1 MIFPEI
7 MHNNHRKI
15 VTLHTYFYRLTNFK
29 QNFER
34 KIKKMDKVSYALGMG
49 IGRQLNDMGAESLNI
64 DDFAQAIKD
73 VMAGGKTQLDAYEAQ
88 VIVQEFFQKQE
99 EKQRASAAERHKALK
114 QQGEQYLAE
123 NGKKDGVV
131 TLPSGLQYQVLQEGN
146 GRKPKATDQ
155 VKCHYEGMLVDGT
168 LFDSS
173 IQRGEPATF
182 PLNGV
187 IAGWTEGL
195 QLMQEGA
202 KYRFFIP
209 YHLGYGE
216 RGAGAS
222 IPPFAALVFDV
233 ELIEVI

>member
-1 MIFPEI
+1 
-7 MHNNHRKI
+7 
-15 VTLHTYFYRLTNFK
+15 
-29 QNFER
+29 
-34 KIKKMDKVSYALGMG
+34 MDKVSYALGLG
-49 IGRQLNDMGAESLNI
+49 IGRQLSQMGADSLNI

-73 VMAGGKTQLDAYEAQ
+73 ILAGKEPAVSDAEAQ
-88 VIVQEFFQKQE
+88 TLVKDFFEKQE
-99 EKQRASAAERHKALK
+99 AKQRAAAAEKFK
-114 QQGEQYLAE
+114 DTKEKCEKYLAE
-123 NGKKDGVV
+123 NAKKEGVV
-131 TLPSGLQYQVLQEGN
+131 TLPSGLQYQVIKEGN
-146 GRKPKATDQ
+146 GRKPKATDK
-155 VKCHYEGMLVDGT
+155 VKCHYEGMLIDGT

-209 YHLGYGE
+209 YQLGYGE
-216 RGAGAS
+216 HGAGAS